1 MRYVYPAIFHPEEN
15 GEYSVWFPDLT
26 GCVTQGNNLYDAL
39 YMAQDALNSWLE
51 FLEDERKVIATPSDI
66 KKISLEGEQF
76 ATYIRADT
84 DAWRL
89 LEAQRHAS

>member
-1 MRYVYPAIFHPEEN
+1 MKYAYPAIFHPEEN

-66 KKISLEGEQF
+66 KKLHLKANNLQPTFEQIP
-76 ATYIRADT
+76 T
-84 DAWRL
+84 
-89 LEAQRHAS
+89 HGGC